1 MSGERNEKSVLIS
14 LDSLTAAT
22 PNQAGQGDRDE
33 TSGLIDIGALESA
46 GLVAGDETPSAGPGF
61 TAASAIQVAAPRS
74 ANLAVVLI
82 AVVAALGLVAGGV
95 FLGMKYM
102 GEQPTDPAL
111 ANQPSSAPAGSVA
124 SAATSAPEAGV
135 ASAPASGVASTP
147 ASGVASAPASGVAS
161 AGAAALASAA
171 ASAPSSVA
179 KAPVKRPRVRQP
191 RKPGAKTP
199 SSKTPSSKAAVKA
212 PTSKAVAVKP
222 PVKPE
227 STDEVDDMLN
237 PKGKSGAP
245 GLEAVDPL
253 LPAKLSRRQIIAV
266 VRKNAAAVR
275 QCNTLEPK
283 TGGRV
288 DVSMLIKRNGSV
300 ESAKVVSAQKGTP
313 MGNCVERKVKV
324 FRFEAFSGP
333 PMRLKM
339 PFSL

>member
-22 PNQAGQGDRDE
+22 PNQTGQGDRDE

-46 GLVAGDETPSAGPGF
+46 GLVAGDETPSAGAGF

-95 FLGMKYM
+95 FLGMEYM
-102 GEQPTDPAL
+102 GEQPADPAL

-124 SAATSAPEAGV
+124 SAATSAPESGV
-135 ASAPASGVASTP
+135 ASVPASGVASTP
-147 ASGVASAPASGVAS
+147 ASGLASAPGSGVAS

-171 ASAPSSVA
+171 ASTPTSVA
-179 KAPVKRPRVRQP
+179 KAPVKRPRVRRP
-191 RKPGAKTP
+191 RKTP
-199 SSKTPSSKAAVKA
+199 SSKTPTSKAPVVKA
-212 PTSKAVAVKP
+212 PTSKAVAAVKP

-237 PKGKSGAP
+237 PKGKTGTP